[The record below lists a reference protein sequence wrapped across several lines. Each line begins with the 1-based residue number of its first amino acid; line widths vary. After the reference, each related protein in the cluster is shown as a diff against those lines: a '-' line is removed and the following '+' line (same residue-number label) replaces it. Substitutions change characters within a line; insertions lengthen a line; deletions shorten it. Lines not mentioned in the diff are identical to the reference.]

1 MHIDLD
7 VEPSRPAPDREAKRP
22 QEPERRGHRR
32 EYDDREP
39 RREFSDRVDGVVRD
53 VAAFRTVALT
63 DLITRQFDGHSYVTR
78 HGIAE
83 AERAGWIERR
93 QAEGPKGG
101 RFTVVVATPAGVDRA
116 ALLWE
121 RAGRSDQRGWS
132 GAVKAS
138 DLQHE
143 CAVYRAANDAAAR
156 IEADGG
162 HVVRVRVDAELKG
175 TVAARAERARQAEGR
190 EAAEAE
196 RRRAA
201 TELALPI
208 EDGKVLFPDAQIEYV
223 TAAGR
228 AGRCNVEMV
237 SQHYASGTIRAKAAA
252 GFQMY
257 ATAGQA
263 ADFVRRALSASGA
276 GGGGSRR
283 GGRRGGSREIEVF
296 EI

>member
-7 VEPSRPAPDREAKRP
+7 IEPSRPAPDREAERP
-22 QEPERRGHRR
+22 QDPERRGHRR
-32 EYDDREP
+32 EYDAREP

-63 DLITRQFDGHSYVTR
+63 DLIKQQFDGHSYVAR

-121 RAGRSDQRGWS
+121 RAGLTDQRGWS
-132 GAVKAS
+132 GAIKAS
-138 DLQHE
+138 DLGHE
-143 CAVYRAANDAAAR
+143 CAVYRAACAAAER
-156 IEADGG
+156 IEAEGG
-162 HVVRVRVDAELKG
+162 RVERVRVDAELKG
-175 TVAARAERARQAEGR
+175 RVAAHAERARQAEGR
-190 EAAEAE
+190 EAAAAE

-201 TELALPI
+201 TELDLPI
-208 EDGKVLFPDAQIEYV
+208 EQGKVLFPDAQIEYV
-223 TAAGR
+223 NAAGR
-228 AGRCNVEMV
+228 SGRCNVEVV
-237 SQHYASGTIRAKAAA
+237 SQHYASGTIRSKAAA

-257 ATAGQA
+257 AASGRA
-263 ADFVRRALSASGA
+263 ADFVRRALASGGA
-276 GGGGSRR
+276 GGRR
-283 GGRRGGSREIEVF
+283 GGRRGGRLEIEVF